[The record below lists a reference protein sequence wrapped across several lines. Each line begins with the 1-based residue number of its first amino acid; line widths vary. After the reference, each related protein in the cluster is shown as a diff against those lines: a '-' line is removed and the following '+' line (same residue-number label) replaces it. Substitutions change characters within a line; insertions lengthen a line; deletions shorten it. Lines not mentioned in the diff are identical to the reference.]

1 MLTNYL
7 RNKEENMKK
16 VKVLSWLLCFV
27 MVLSLFGVPV
37 KAFAAGEDTI
47 QSITLNMKSK
57 YEMYVGTSET
67 IKVKSVMPKGS
78 SKKVTFA
85 SSDDSVVKVSKS
97 GKILALKAG
106 KATITVTSEVDTEV
120 KKTE

>member
-1 MLTNYL
+1 
-7 RNKEENMKK
+7 MKK

-97 GKILALKAG
+97 GKI
-106 KATITVTSEVDTEV
+106 
-120 KKTE
+120 